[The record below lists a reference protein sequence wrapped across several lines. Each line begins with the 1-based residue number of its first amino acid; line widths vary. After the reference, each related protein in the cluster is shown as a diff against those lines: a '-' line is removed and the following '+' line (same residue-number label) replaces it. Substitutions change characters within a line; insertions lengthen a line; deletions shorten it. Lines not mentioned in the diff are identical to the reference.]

1 MNQQVQQKWLST
13 EAMAELLGIHPQT
26 LLKIRRSSPS
36 IFKSGRDFRNT
47 GLSTRGPLQWHPLQA
62 DKTFTNAKRVPPE
75 QVETFTGDQQ

>member
-1 MNQQVQQKWLST
+1 MTQQVQQKWLST

-75 QVETFTGDQQ
+75 QVETFAEVG